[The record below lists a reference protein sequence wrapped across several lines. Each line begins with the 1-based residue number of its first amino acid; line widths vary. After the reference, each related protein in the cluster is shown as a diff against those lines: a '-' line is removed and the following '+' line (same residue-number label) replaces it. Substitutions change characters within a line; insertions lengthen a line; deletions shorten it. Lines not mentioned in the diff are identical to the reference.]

1 MLHEVISQ
9 LYHAR
14 GNRMLCSKL
23 EGIDQEKL
31 QEILDTPSKHQN
43 LIRGTNNSSAGYL
56 TVELTSLWIHYF
68 KNWYKF
74 DKEIQASQ
82 ISIHH
87 NSWNIAIWNNIQQEI
102 NINEEIDKILSLL
115 ESKNISNKEE
125 IKLLLEELK
134 EEENEKKKKIKLNK
148 ILWILGDMSSV
159 GQLLIAILHLLWN

>member
-1 MLHEVISQ
+1 MLNEVVKQ
-9 LYHAR
+9 LYNAR
-14 GNRMLCSKL
+14 GNIMFCSDF
-23 EGIDQEKL
+23 ENVDREKL
-31 QEILDTPSKHQN
+31 QEILDTPSKNKN
-43 LIRGTNNSSAGYL
+43 LIKGIDLTNVGYL
-56 TVELTSLWIHYF
+56 SVKLTSLWIHYF
-68 KNWYKF
+68 ENWCKF

-102 NINEEIDKILSLL
+102 NINEEIDEILSLL

-125 IKLLLEELK
+125 IKLLLKELK

-159 GQLLIAILHLLWN
+159 GQLLIAIFHLL